1 VVHGGEAVNR
11 SEWMAVTGARN
22 ILRDEAEILENFAQ
36 RSENDSGL
44 LVVSGELL
52 RNRAEMLNM
61 KAQELDVLLT
71 ARWTAE

>member
-1 VVHGGEAVNR
+1 MNR

>member
-1 VVHGGEAVNR
+1 VAHGGEAVNR

-44 LVVSGELL
+44 LVVAAELL
-52 RNRAEMLNM
+52 RSRSEMFNM
-61 KAQELDVLLT
+61 KVQELDVLL
-71 ARWTAE
+71 AAKWTAE